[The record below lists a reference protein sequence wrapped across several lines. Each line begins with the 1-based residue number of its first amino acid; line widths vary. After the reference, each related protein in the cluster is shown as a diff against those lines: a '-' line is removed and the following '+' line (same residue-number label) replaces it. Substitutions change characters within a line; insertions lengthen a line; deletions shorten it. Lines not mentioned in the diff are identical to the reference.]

1 VTAGTQTLDRAWQDL
16 KKYVPSEIT
25 AKDATSKKVN
35 PACGIGFTAG
45 CGAATVKEM
54 CGQPCQLCF
63 TETEIAAS
71 QLPKRPAPLTAA

>member
-1 VTAGTQTLDRAWQDL
+1 MLTVICTCTPRGC
-16 KKYVPSEIT
+16 YV
-25 AKDATSKKVN
+25 AATWGMGWG
-35 PACGIGFTAG
+35 GIGFTAG
-45 CGAATVKEM
+45 CGAATVKEI